1 MDTSVILCYTVATW
15 VVTRFLVVIRKTVI
29 RMFGLLF
36 MDDLLQDRDLRLLQ
50 ETHRHDLRLC
60 RQRRSRTDA
69 ERLELE
75 HMEKVV

>member
-1 MDTSVILCYTVATW
+1 
-15 VVTRFLVVIRKTVI
+15 
-29 RMFGLLF
+29 MFGLLF